1 MNDNELNAFL
11 QHGLTGGVFP
21 CYAAATG
28 EWASFGGYRAVYP
41 QKEALTEDTLFDMAS
56 LSKLIGTTCA
66 ALKLIE
72 HGKLHL
78 QDTVGMFFEHCYG
91 KEKITVHQLMTH
103 SSGIKPH
110 FPLWLRGIEPKD
122 AADEILREELGYP
135 TGTEVAY
142 TCMGY
147 ILLGKMIEKIEKQPL
162 DQIVCRLVFEPLGMQ
177 NSFYNPPS
185 DRPCAATE
193 GELCGVVHDENARFL
208 GGVSGNA
215 GVFCT
220 LGDAVRFARM
230 IQAHGEGY
238 LPRELFDMAIRNY
251 TAGFR
256 EDRGLGF
263 QLCSFGYGHTG
274 FTGTSIYANDKTYA
288 VLLTNRVHP
297 TRENAA
303 LAPFRREFHKK
314 IFGV

>member
-1 MNDNELNAFL
+1 MSNMEIRAFL
-11 QHGLTGGVFP
+11 EQGVQDGVVP
-21 CYAAATG
+21 CYAAATAD
-28 EWASFGGYRAVYP
+28 WSAFGGYRVLFP
-41 QKEALTEDTLFDMAS
+41 HKEELTEDTLFDMAS

-78 QDTVGMFFEHCYG
+78 DDTVGMFFDRCHG
-91 KEKITVHQLMTH
+91 KENITVQQLMTH

-110 FPLWLRGIEPKD
+110 FPLWLRGITP
-122 AADEILREELGYP
+122 AQAVQEILREPLGYE

-147 ILLGKMIEKIEKQPL
+147 ILLGKMLEKLEQEPL
-162 DQIVCRLVFEPLGMQ
+162 DHIVTRLVFEPLGMQ
-177 NSFYNPPS
+177 NSFYNPPAE
-185 DRPCAATE
+185 RLCAATE
-193 GELCGVVHDENARFL
+193 GETCGTVHDENAAFL

-215 GVFCT
+215 GIFCT
-220 LGDAVRFARM
+220 LGDAVTFANM
-230 IQAHGEGY
+230 IHARGDGY
-238 LPRELFDMAIRNY
+238 LPRELFDMAVQNY
-251 TAGFR
+251 TAGCR

-274 FTGTSIYANDKTYA
+274 FTGTSIYADGKKYA

-297 TRENAA
+297 TRETVGFAS
-303 LAPFRREFHKK
+303 FRREFHRR

>member
-1 MNDNELNAFL
+1 MNCNELHAFL
-11 QHGLTGGVFP
+11 QKGLADGVFP

-28 EWASFGGYRAVYP
+28 EWTSFGGYRALFP
-41 QKEALTEDTLFDMAS
+41 QKEILTEDTLFDMAS

-72 HGKLHL
+72 QGKLHL
-78 QDTVGMFFEHCYG
+78 DDTVGMFFEDCRG
-91 KEKITVHQLMTH
+91 KEHITVHQLMTH

-110 FPLWLRGIEPKD
+110 FPLWLRGIEARD
-122 AADEILREELGYP
+122 AVHEILREPLGYE

-147 ILLGKMIEKIEKQPL
+147 ILLGKMLETLEQEPL
-162 DQIVCRLVFEPLGMQ
+162 DLIVRRLVFDPLGMQ
-177 NSFYNPPS
+177 NSFYNPP
-185 DRPCAATE
+185 RERLCAATE
-193 GELCGVVHDENARFL
+193 GEICGVVHDENARFL
-208 GGVSGNA
+208 NGVSGNA

-220 LGDAVRFARM
+220 LGDAVTFARM
-230 IQAHGEGY
+230 ICAHGDGY
-238 LPRELFDMAIRNY
+238 LPRELFDMAVHNY
-251 TAGFR
+251 TAGCR

-274 FTGTSIYANDKTYA
+274 FTGTSIYANGETYA

-297 TRENAA
+297 TRENGK